1 MASIS
6 KGFSMSAPTPGL
18 PVPTAQS
25 PFHEWQDAYNV
36 YATHYARMSEDL
48 RDTGNYRAQD
58 NGMKWIKKMVDASLG
73 AIWLHAFPGT
83 KPEKRALHWQRL
95 EQNSVLL
102 PPAVWIERFGDAG
115 ETDTKSSIAEEVLPN
130 QAEIAAIT
138 AIAQE
143 STLSPET
150 ESGNTYALL

>member
-1 MASIS
+1 M
-6 KGFSMSAPTPGL
+6 PTPGL

-36 YATHYARMSEDL
+36 YATHYAKMSEDL
-48 RDTGNYRAQD
+48 RYTGNYRAQD
-58 NGMKWIKKMVDASLG
+58 NGMKWVKKMVDASLG

-102 PPAVWIERFGDAG
+102 LPSVWIERFGGAHVRRTNSAC
-115 ETDTKSSIAEEVLPN
+115 EADTGSSIAEEVLPN
-130 QAEIAAIT
+130 QMGIEAIAAAT
-138 AIAQE
+138 AQE
-143 STLSPET
+143 YALSPAT
-150 ESGNTYALL
+150 ESGSTYALF